1 MNAIGYV
8 LIFVGLVI
16 FLVGYW
22 FLAESQ
28 VECND
33 PAFISKAPTNKGGG
47 IAGVVIGIV
56 VIILGIVFGHSTE
69 PMEAPTE

>member
-8 LIFVGLVI
+8 LVFVGLVV

-28 VECND
+28 VECID
-33 PAFISKAPTNKGGG
+33 PAKGSTNKAGG
-47 IAGVVIGIV
+47 IAGIVIGLV

-69 PMEAPTE
+69 PPMEVSE